1 LTLLA
6 PTNLGPERI
15 DALPYTASP
24 TVVAQAQ
31 SQPLNH
37 MQKGLVKLAANLPT
51 AAAKADPDSIAN
63 HISNI
68 QTMEKEPPIEVM
80 QNVGNAAAYVKQQLG
95 RFFSTV

>member
-1 LTLLA
+1 
-6 PTNLGPERI
+6 
-15 DALPYTASP
+15 
-24 TVVAQAQ
+24 
-31 SQPLNH
+31 

-51 AAAKADPDSIAN
+51 AAATADPDSIAN